1 MKRVEKV
8 RTFVDANI
16 LIRAT
21 NIEDASLIAEIV
33 AVLEDERRE
42 FVASDFLELEVLPKP
57 TRNKFQVS
65 IDFCHDFFARCVEC
79 VITDERL
86 MKAAF
91 AEACQLGLSA
101 PDAIHLAAANFARVD
116 EFVTLEKPTKPMYKS
131 KLVKVVYLHS
141 I

>member
-1 MKRVEKV
+1 MTDGKRV
-8 RTFVDANI
+8 RTFVDANV

-21 NIEDASLIAEIV
+21 NIEDAGLIARIV

-65 IDFCHDFFARCVEC
+65 IDFCRDFFARCVER
-79 VITDERL
+79 VTTDESL
-86 MKAAF
+86 MKAA
-91 AEACQLGLSA
+91 CRLGLSA
-101 PDAIHLAAANFARVD
+101 PDAIHLAAASVAKAD

-131 KLVKVVYLHS
+131 KLVKVVYLHAVQ
-141 I
+141 